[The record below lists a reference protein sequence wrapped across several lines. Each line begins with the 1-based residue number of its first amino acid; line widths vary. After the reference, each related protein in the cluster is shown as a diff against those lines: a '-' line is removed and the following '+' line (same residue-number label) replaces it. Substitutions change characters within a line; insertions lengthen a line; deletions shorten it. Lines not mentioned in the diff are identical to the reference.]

1 MITGETLIKGLFYF
15 ILKARGGKFESKK
28 QVAGKDGKL
37 KWVYKYAKK
46 KGEKSKASPEKQ
58 SKQKAD
64 KKSMNDNTEISRLK
78 TFASELEKGFKKVFK
93 DDLSSEDVKTIKS
106 LLKESKKKDITPE
119 EASKLRGKISYMN
132 NVLDETY
139 KNKTTPRLE
148 NRGNAN
154 KKANRE
160 AERMA
165 SGYYNK

>member
-1 MITGETLIKGLFYF
+1 
-15 ILKARGGKFESKK
+15 
-28 QVAGKDGKL
+28 
-37 KWVYKYAKK
+37 
-46 KGEKSKASPEKQ
+46 
-58 SKQKAD
+58 
-64 KKSMNDNTEISRLK
+64 MNDNTEISRLK